1 MKVTVLGGAGG
12 YPTAHQGCS
21 GFLLEHDGF
30 RLVVD
35 PGYATIQ
42 RLLTLV
48 GADEVDA
55 VWVSHGHPDH
65 CADLQPLLRARALRM
80 PPATAPLPVYAPL
93 GSLAPLLAL
102 DQPDTVDRAY
112 VLHDI
117 ADGDMF
123 DIGPLHC
130 AARDL
135 PHMVPNLGIRITAD
149 AATTN
154 AATTNAATTP
164 AALAYTGDC
173 GPSPAVAE
181 LAAGADLLI
190 ANATFPESVAEPRT
204 AFLSSARQAGT
215 YAQNAGAKALMLTHL
230 WPGSDPDAAFAA
242 AAETYDG
249 PVEVASP
256 GLIMVL

>member
-1 MKVTVLGGAGG
+1 MKVTVLGGAGA

-30 RLVVD
+30 RLLVD

-42 RLLTLV
+42 RLLALV
-48 GADEVDA
+48 GADEIDA

-65 CADLQPLLRARALRM
+65 CADLQPLLRARALPV
-80 PPATAPLPVYAPL
+80 PPAATPLPVYAPL
-93 GSLAPLLAL
+93 GSLASLLAL

-112 VLHDI
+112 VLHDV
-117 ADGDMF
+117 ADRETF
-123 DIGPLHC
+123 DIGPLQC
-130 AARDL
+130 SARDL
-135 PHMVPNLGIRITAD
+135 PHMVPNLGIRIIA
-149 AATTN
+149 
-154 AATTNAATTP
+154 NAATTP
-164 AALAYTGDC
+164 TVVAYTGDC
-173 GPSPAVAE
+173 GPSTTVAE

-190 ANATFPESVAEPRT
+190 ANATFPESVPEPRT

-215 YAQNAGAKALMLTHL
+215 YAQEAGAKALMLTHL
-230 WPGSDPDAAFAA
+230 WPGTDPDAAFAA

-249 PVEVASP
+249 PVEVGSP